1 MPVVLPPCGCRP
13 AGSPLQS
20 RSGSKHY
27 VHYAKDNLLQRLA
40 GQPAP
45 GEEIE
50 MWAALAATQ
59 PKHAAKPKP
68 RRQSRRREKSRAAR
82 RGQALGDAPADQPD
96 YAAAGQDRTG
106 AVKPIEPTSFRSSP
120 NSFAEAELSDSQ
132 VEALILKFLLARG
145 DASGRA
151 SADHI
156 RLPFRLD
163 RRALPDAQAGPAR
176 RSQGRRPD
184 ERLQLRAVR
193 PRPRAGAPVRR
204 ALHLFRLRA
213 GLARAT
219 TSSASRPRRSPISIR
234 PKTTCT
240 HAFDDLLINP
250 KMLGR
255 LGPAINSG
263 RGMFLYGSRATE
275 KRASPSGSRGRSATY
290 IWIPRA
296 IGVDGE
302 IIRLFDPCNHESA
315 PRSRSR
321 ACWIKARSTAAG
333 SASVRPTIVVGG
345 ELTMNMLEVQHS
357 VSTGIGEAP
366 LQMKSNCGTLVID
379 DFGRQRM
386 STDELLNRWIVP
398 LEKRY
403 DYLNLPGGKKIQ
415 VPFDQLII
423 FSTNLE
429 PRDLV
434 DDAFLRRIPYKI
446 EITDPSE
453 DEFRKLFVMMAPKFG
468 IELREGA
475 AELPHRKALPGGPPA
490 VPLLPAPRPALAN
503 PELLPVQQRHR
514 RNDQRQRWTS
524 PSKTTSRSWNEARR
538 GGGREAGDSHAPSPR
553 GNVRLRDKDLP

>member
-1 MPVVLPPCGCRP
+1 MSTT
-13 AGSPLQS
+13 AN
-20 RSGSKHY
+20 
-27 VHYAKDNLLQRLA
+27 DNLLQRLA

-45 GEEIE
+45 GEEVE

-59 PKHAAKPKP
+59 PKHAPKPKAP
-68 RRQSRRREKSRAAR
+68 VKAPPPEPEKKPPVAAPPDEDKLNEVLQR
-82 RGQALGDAPADQPD
+82 IQKIAAEGQVPVEVRPNRNDFI
-96 YAAAGQDRTG
+96 
-106 AVKPIEPTSFRSSP
+106 PIEP

-145 DASGRA
+145 NATGRA
-151 SADHI
+151 VADHI
-156 RLPFRLD
+156 RLPFRLIDEHLRMLKQD
-163 RRALPDAQAGPAR
+163 RLVVHKGAAPMNDYNFELSDIGRERAR
-176 RSQGRRPD
+176 RFAEHCTYFG
-184 ERLQLRAVR
+184 A
-193 PRPRAGAPVRR
+193 APVS
-204 ALHLFRLRA
+204 LRDYIVSVKA
-213 GLARAT
+213 QTLVDQYPAKEAV
-219 TSSASRPRRSPISIR
+219 A
-234 PKTTCT
+234 
-240 HAFDDLLINP
+240 HAFEDLLINP

-263 RGMFLYGSRATE
+263 RGMFLYGAPGNGKTSIAERITKAF
-275 KRASPSGSRGRSATY
+275 GSY

-302 IIRLFDPCNHESA
+302 IIRLFDPSNHLEA
-315 PRSRSR
+315 PEEPVEGLLDQSKIDRRWVR
-321 ACWIKARSTAAG
+321 I
-333 SASVRPTIVVGG
+333 VRPTIVVGG

-446 EITDPSE
+446 EVIDPSE
-453 DEFRKLFVMMAPKFG
+453 DEFRKLFVMMAQKFG
-468 IELREGA
+468 IELREGPLNYLI
-475 AELPHRKALPGGPPA
+475 EKHYRA
-490 VPLLPAPRPALAN
+490 VRRPFRCCQPRDLLLQIQNYCRFNNATV
-503 PELLPVQQRHR
+503 EMT
-514 RNDQRQRWTS
+514 NDTMDFAVENYF
-524 PSKTTSRSWNEARR
+524 TIME
-538 GGGREAGDSHAPSPR
+538 
-553 GNVRLRDKDLP
+553 